1 MEIFDIIEILKN
13 TIIDY
18 NNERIILFEDNS
30 KFNTVYA
37 TKLDILETIKYLLT
51 KEEQDFELIEF
62 LTSKIYNYSLT
73 SNEMKYYQKLKKQ
86 IEYMKLNKEYNIL
99 KYYENKHL
107 QFIINYNKRIKDEYR
122 HINQYINGQNKID
135 NLLSLI
141 KAIQRLKMDNIN
153 IKMNLNFDSTK
164 DESKNNANALLIE
177 GYESFKNMRFM
188 I

>member
-1 MEIFDIIEILKN
+1 MEIFDTIEILKYA
-13 TIIDY
+13 IIDY
-18 NNERIILFEDNS
+18 NNERIEFFENNS
-30 KFNTVYA
+30 KLDSIYA
-37 TKLDILETIKYLLT
+37 TKLEILETIKYLLT
-51 KEEQDFELIEF
+51 KDKQDFELIEL
-62 LTSKIYNYSLT
+62 LTSKIHNFSLT
-73 SNEMKYYQKLKKQ
+73 SKEIKYYNKLKKQ

-99 KYYENKHL
+99 KYTENKHL
-107 QFIINYNKRIKDEYR
+107 QFIMNYNKKIEDEYR
-122 HINQYINGQNKID
+122 HINQYINGQNKFD

-164 DESKNNANALLIE
+164 DESNDNANALLIE